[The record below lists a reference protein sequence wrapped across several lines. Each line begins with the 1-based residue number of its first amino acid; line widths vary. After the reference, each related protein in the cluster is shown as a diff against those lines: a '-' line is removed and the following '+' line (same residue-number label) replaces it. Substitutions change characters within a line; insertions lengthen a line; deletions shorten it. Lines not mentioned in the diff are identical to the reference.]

1 MDEAMAKKALEGVRV
16 IEFGLYLALPL
27 ATRMLAALG
36 AEVIKVETLT
46 SLDMSWF
53 GPIYAPGSLQLEYR
67 PLKRNVTLDV
77 RQPKGKEIMEKL
89 IKKSDIYAT
98 NLGEG
103 FLTKFGL
110 DFKHVQSLKKDLIVL
125 WQTGLGSVGPYG
137 GFKAYGRL
145 MQHACA
151 VSTLTGTPENLGVA
165 NISYSD
171 YHTSMFNALAL
182 IGALERRR
190 RTGKGCFI
198 ECPIYESGVVTVGPA
213 FLDYQANKVVP
224 ERREN
229 RHRFFSPHGAYPCKG
244 TDRWCTIAVTNEAEW
259 KAFCKVIGNPAW
271 TKSPKF
277 ATAADRVKN
286 AKELDGLIEGWTLEY
301 DVYDVMRK
309 MQRAGVPS
317 GIVSKGEDLDKSPH
331 LKSHGFYY
339 DTEFYTANFEK
350 PGVEWPVAGMTVTW
364 KEPVYMSETP
374 CMFGPMHKVGQ
385 DNDYVYGKLLGMSKA
400 EIKKLTEEGVFK

>member
-1 MDEAMAKKALEGVRV
+1 MAKKSLEGVRV
-16 IEFGLYLALPL
+16 IEFGLYIALPL

-53 GPIYAPGSLQLEYR
+53 GPMYAPGCLQLEYR

-77 RQPKGKEIMEKL
+77 RQPKGKEIMEEL
-89 IKKSDIYAT
+89 IKKSDVYMT

-151 VSTLTGTPENLGVA
+151 ISAMGGTPDNLGVA
-165 NISYSD
+165 NISFSD
-171 YHTSMFNALAL
+171 YHTSMFNALAV
-182 IGALERRR
+182 ISALERKRL
-190 RTGKGCFI
+190 TGEGCFI
-198 ECPIYESGVVTVGPA
+198 ECPIYESGVVAVGPA
-213 FLDYQANKVVP
+213 LLDYQANKVVP

-229 RHRFFSPHGAYPCKG
+229 RHRYYSPHGAYPCQG

-259 KAFCKVIGNPAW
+259 KAFCKVVGNPAW

-286 AKELDGLIEGWTLEY
+286 AKELDKLIGKWTSQRDAYE
-301 DVYDVMRK
+301 VMKR
-309 MQRAGVPS
+309 MQRAGVPA

-331 LKSHGFYY
+331 LKSHKFYY
-339 DTEFYTANFEK
+339 GTEFYSADFEK
-350 PGVEWPVAGMTVTW
+350 PGIEWPVAGTTVTW

-374 CMFGPMHKVGQ
+374 CLFGPMHKVGQ
-385 DNDYVYGKLLGMSKA
+385 DNDYVYGKLLGLSKA
-400 EIKKLTEEGVFK
+400 EIQKLTEEGVFK